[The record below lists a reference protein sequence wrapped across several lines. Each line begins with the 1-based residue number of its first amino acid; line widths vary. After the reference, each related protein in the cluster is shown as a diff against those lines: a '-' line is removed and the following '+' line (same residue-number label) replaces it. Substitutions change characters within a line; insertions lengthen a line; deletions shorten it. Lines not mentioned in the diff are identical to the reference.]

1 LNANAALSSRFITIE
16 DFAAEREREQEE
28 EIAGLTTPTFFNDE
42 NVFCPFFQTSGD
54 DGGMAI
60 FLLRATQK
68 DFDLSSSTWEEKDE
82 APPAKL
88 DANESIH
95 NRGGF
100 FFQKRVD

>member
-1 LNANAALSSRFITIE
+1 MAL
-16 DFAAEREREQEE
+16 
-28 EIAGLTTPTFFNDE
+28 
-42 NVFCPFFQTSGD
+42 
-54 DGGMAI
+54 

-100 FFQKRVD
+100 FFLNALIDSCARVCKSPTVRVCAEDYIPLYLYN